1 MTLKNS
7 LRRASPMSI
16 GAWSTGENRYFKLK
30 PRGIIRWTPEYPSDN
45 EAAGSLTRIFQCA
58 VKSHGSPVGETK
70 QTHPGTNSLRPEPP
84 GGVME
89 VTKSLK
95 HFRKRPRRG
104 SGSAQ
109 AIT

>member
-1 MTLKNS
+1 M
-7 LRRASPMSI
+7 RRCRADYHSP
-16 GAWSTGENRYFKLK
+16 GD
-30 PRGIIRWTPEYPSDN
+30 DN
-45 EAAGSLTRIFQCA
+45 DTAHAEGLARISQCA

-95 HFRKRPRRG
+95 HFRKRPLRG
-104 SGSAQ
+104 SGS
-109 AIT
+109 T